1 MRKFVWSS
9 LGSQL
14 NLYIADFF
22 WAEFKNAK
30 KMTSAAS
37 VPLEVSYI
45 ITIIINSVSCPFT
58 VLLNVLIIKAVM
70 TSPRLRINC
79 NFLLACLAVTDA
91 LTGLFGQPSYVL
103 WRILLIFGFS
113 SSETAKHFHA
123 NVMHILATAS
133 CLHLMLITFERLI
146 AIKFTMQYSNVMT
159 NNNLKIAVSAIWIIG
174 FMNGIFT
181 ALRMNLALYYIGS
194 LVTISCVVFVAFAY
208 VILYHET
215 RRHRRKIKTQ
225 QLPQEEVER
234 STKENK
240 ALKTTVFVVSAVI
253 VSLLPAGFC
262 FIGLAKDLFETCPI
276 NEPLR
281 QTCVMLNSLV
291 NPLIYCSR
299 QKEMRKVVFR
309 KRTQVIYPAM
319 QC

>member
-1 MRKFVWSS
+1 
-9 LGSQL
+9 
-14 NLYIADFF
+14 
-22 WAEFKNAK
+22 
-30 KMTSAAS
+30 MTSAAS

-58 VLLNVLIIKAVM
+58 VLLNVLIVKAVM

-113 SSETAKHFHA
+113 SSETAKQFHA

-159 NNNLKIAVSAIWIIG
+159 NNNLKIAVSAIWIFG

-181 ALRMNLALYYIGS
+181 ALKINQLFI
-194 LVTISCVVFVAFAY
+194 ISEASSQFHRVCCLRICDFV
-208 VILYHET
+208 
-215 RRHRRKIKTQ
+215 
-225 QLPQEEVER
+225 
-234 STKENK
+234 S
-240 ALKTTVFVVSAVI
+240 
-253 VSLLPAGFC
+253 
-262 FIGLAKDLFETCPI
+262 
-276 NEPLR
+276 
-281 QTCVMLNSLV
+281 
-291 NPLIYCSR
+291 
-299 QKEMRKVVFR
+299 
-309 KRTQVIYPAM
+309 
-319 QC
+319 

>member
-1 MRKFVWSS
+1 MSIKASEKQHRSNALIRKFVWSS
-9 LGSQL
+9 LGNQL
-14 NLYIADFF
+14 NLFIADFS

-45 ITIIINSVSCPFT
+45 F
-58 VLLNVLIIKAVM
+58 
-70 TSPRLRINC
+70 
-79 NFLLACLAVTDA
+79 
-91 LTGLFGQPSYVL
+91 
-103 WRILLIFGFS
+103 
-113 SSETAKHFHA
+113 
-123 NVMHILATAS
+123 
-133 CLHLMLITFERLI
+133 FERLI

-159 NNNLKIAVSAIWIIG
+159 NNNLKIEVSAIWIFG
-174 FMNGIFT
+174 FMNGIFK
-181 ALRMNLALYYIGS
+181 ALKMNLALYYIGS
-194 LVTISCVVFVAFAY
+194 LITISCVVFVAFAY

-225 QLPQEEVER
+225 QLPQGEVER

-240 ALKTTVFVVSAVI
+240 ALKTTVFVVGAVI

-262 FIGLAKDLFETCPI
+262 FIGLAKDLFDTCPI
-276 NEPLR
+276 NEPLW

-291 NPLIYCSR
+291 NPLIYCFR

>member
-1 MRKFVWSS
+1 
-9 LGSQL
+9 
-14 NLYIADFF
+14 
-22 WAEFKNAK
+22 
-30 KMTSAAS
+30 MTSAAS

-58 VLLNVLIIKAVM
+58 VLLNVLIVNAVM

-103 WRILLIFGFS
+103 WRIFLIFGFS
-113 SSETAKHFHA
+113 SSKTAKHFHA

-133 CLHLMLITFERLI
+133 YLHLMLITFERLI

-159 NNNLKIAVSAIWIIG
+159 NNNLKIAVSAIWIFG

-181 ALRMNLALYYIGS
+181 ALKINLALYYIGS
-194 LVTISCVVFVAFAY
+194 LITISCVVFVAFAY

-215 RRHRRKIKTQ
+215 RRHRRKIKAQ
-225 QLPQEEVER
+225 QLPQGEVER

-240 ALKTTVFVVSAVI
+240 ALKTTVFVVGAVI

-262 FIGLAKDLFETCPI
+262 FIGLAKDLFDTCPI
-276 NEPLR
+276 NEPLW

-291 NPLIYCSR
+291 NPLIYCFR

-309 KRTQVIYPAM
+309 KRTQVIHPAM

>member
-1 MRKFVWSS
+1 
-9 LGSQL
+9 
-14 NLYIADFF
+14 
-22 WAEFKNAK
+22 
-30 KMTSAAS
+30 MTSYSAAS

-58 VLLNVLIIKAVM
+58 VLLNVLIVKAVM

-159 NNNLKIAVSAIWIIG
+159 NNNLKIAVSAIWIFG

-181 ALRMNLALYYIGS
+181 ALKINLALYYIGS
-194 LVTISCVVFVAFAY
+194 LITISCVVFVAFAY

-215 RRHRRKIKTQ
+215 RRHRRKIKAQ
-225 QLPQEEVER
+225 QLPQGEVER

-240 ALKTTVFVVSAVI
+240 ALKTTVFLVGAVI

-262 FIGLAKDLFETCPI
+262 FIGLAKDLFDTCPI
-276 NEPLR
+276 NEPLW

-291 NPLIYCSR
+291 NPLIYCFR
-299 QKEMRKVVFR
+299 QKEMREVVFR